1 MHTKL
6 IIMKHITN
14 RYVFYVYL
22 FTKHYLIYYNN
33 SKQFE
38 IGGIMNKV
46 EIKNLSLKKD
56 DILIYDKL
64 NLSIVGNS
72 YTTII
77 GPSSSGK
84 TILFKTIIKGNKKIK
99 INGNI
104 HYVVTN
110 PDKLILGKTVSSQI
124 KFFMEMN
131 NYTKRVISTRFKNI
145 VSFFNLESILDK
157 DPYKLSLG
165 EKQLVVL
172 CSVMVLDLDI
182 LILDNALCRMNKSMK
197 EKVLKYFTKLKK
209 KKVTIINF
217 TSDVSEIIGSDYTI
231 LVDKKLVFN
240 KKTKEVIK
248 DNKLFED
255 NNLRLPFL
263 LDITNKL
270 KYYDLIDEEVSGID
284 ELVDKLWK

>member
-1 MHTKL
+1 
-6 IIMKHITN
+6 
-14 RYVFYVYL
+14 
-22 FTKHYLIYYNN
+22 
-33 SKQFE
+33 
-38 IGGIMNKV
+38 MNKV

-84 TILFKTIIKGNKKIK
+84 TTLFNTIIKGNKKIK
-99 INGNI
+99 LNGKINYI
-104 HYVVTN
+104 VTN
-110 PDKLILGKTVSSQI
+110 PDKLVVGHTVSSQI

-131 NYTKRVISTRFKNI
+131 NYTKRVIATRFKNI
-145 VSFFNLESILDK
+145 VSFFNLDSILDK

-270 KYYDLIDEEVSGID
+270 KYYDLIEEEVSGID

>member
-1 MHTKL
+1 
-6 IIMKHITN
+6 
-14 RYVFYVYL
+14 
-22 FTKHYLIYYNN
+22 
-33 SKQFE
+33 
-38 IGGIMNKV
+38 MNKV

-84 TILFKTIIKGNKKIK
+84 TTLFNTIIKGNKKIK
-99 INGNI
+99 LNGKINYI
-104 HYVVTN
+104 VTN
-110 PDKLILGKTVSSQI
+110 PDKLVVGHTVSSQI

-131 NYTKRVISTRFKNI
+131 NYTKRVIATRFKNI
-145 VSFFNLESILDK
+145 VSFFNLDSILDK

-270 KYYDLIDEEVSGID
+270 KYYEIGRAHV
-284 ELVDKLWK
+284 